1 MCILLF
7 LVAYKPTTPTL
18 GSFFNDPEAGGFNMW
33 AKMFGALTSTRNLIT
48 CLGGL
53 FRVKLS
59 MWVEPL
65 RGDTH
70 KHHITRVAIPS
81 ISVPVM
87 FPCTWLNDAAC
98 T

>member
-18 GSFFNDPEAGGFNMW
+18 GSFFFYDSEAGGFNMR

-53 FRVKLS
+53 LRVKLS

-70 KHHITRVAIPS
+70 PS